1 MALYESLKSH
11 CFGIYS
17 IFLLGCCTSWRTSP
31 LQGMGDGKKYYTRAV
46 GIIILKGYLAVL
58 QRSFTYSMQTGVC
71 GVQHRCLVSKRHGRR
86 QLYVSGMQ
94 VFQLVFTLSTGKQIF
109 FFFPWWRRKRQWEVK
124 KEEGSPTVIS
134 QNGRGEELNPC
145 LHIQLAQLSFASI
158 NQMVRTWD
166 VFLSPVKTASSF
178 LTYGDC
184 VSTPGVLGCK
194 L

>member
-17 IFLLGCCTSWRTSP
+17 IFLLGCCTSWRNSP
-31 LQGMGDGKKYYTRAV
+31 LQSMGDGKKNYTRAV
-46 GIIILKGYLAVL
+46 GIIMLKGYLAVL

-109 FFFPWWRRKRQWEVK
+109 FFFFPLVEEEETVGGKERRGITHSHFPEWK
-124 KEEGSPTVIS
+124 
-134 QNGRGEELNPC
+134 GRG
-145 LHIQLAQLSFASI
+145 AQPLFTHTIGSA
-158 NQMVRTWD
+158 
-166 VFLSPVKTASSF
+166 FLCK
-178 LTYGDC
+178 YK
-184 VSTPGVLGCK
+184 STGTDLGCFS
-194 L
+194 LSCEDSLFIFDLWGLC